1 MRSTDSEIVGYLR
14 VVQIL
19 DSLPALVGYVDLD
32 LRIVYANKLI
42 EEWYQRPLS
51 ELVGMQLKTLFSAE
65 HYQTVETLLR
75 KVLDGT
81 EVNEEREIQYPDGE
95 TRQVNLNYIPDRSNG
110 QVLGYFFLVQDVT
123 ERNRAQEAYCRAWNS
138 KLCLSSLD
146 REENGFNP
154 SDSAIWNTLNSGNT
168 KRPYSGADPGVA
180 KRQNPSSSA
189 RALEMSVVLIT
200 KLNGPKRWGMPI
212 RSPASL

>member
-42 EEWYQRPLS
+42 ETWYQRPLD

-65 HYQTVETLLR
+65 HYQTVEGLLGQ
-75 KVLDGT
+75 VLAGK

-95 TRQVNLNYIPDRSNG
+95 TRQVNLNYIPDSSTGRFW
-110 QVLGYFFLVQDVT
+110 VTFFWFKTSLNEIGRRMRYVPST
-123 ERNRAQEAYCRAWNS
+123 RNS
-138 KLCLSSLD
+138 ID
-146 REENGFNP
+146 
-154 SDSAIWNTLNSGNT
+154 
-168 KRPYSGADPGVA
+168 
-180 KRQNPSSSA
+180 
-189 RALEMSVVLIT
+189 
-200 KLNGPKRWGMPI
+200 
-212 RSPASL
+212 AS

>member
-75 KVLDGT
+75 QVLDGT

-95 TRQVNLNYIPDRSNG
+95 TRQVNLNYIPDSSNG
-110 QVLGYFFLVQDVT
+110 QVLGYFFLVQDVS
-123 ERNRAQEAYCRAWNS
+123 ERNRAQDALRAINAE
-138 KLCLSSLD
+138 LD
-146 REENGFNP
+146 RRILDATAELGHRNQELSKENRAREESEERYRIVSELM
-154 SDSAIWNTLNSGNT
+154 SD
-168 KRPYSGADPGVA
+168 
-180 KRQNPSSSA
+180 
-189 RALEMSVVLIT
+189 LIYVYDVDEN
-200 KLNGPKRWGMPI
+200 L
-212 RSPASL
+212 SLIHI

>member
-51 ELVGMQLKTLFSAE
+51 ELVGMQLKTLFSVE

-75 KVLDGT
+75 QVLDGT

-95 TRQVNLNYIPDRSNG
+95 TRQVNLNYICSN
-110 QVLGYFFLVQDVT
+110 
-123 ERNRAQEAYCRAWNS
+123 
-138 KLCLSSLD
+138 
-146 REENGFNP
+146 
-154 SDSAIWNTLNSGNT
+154 
-168 KRPYSGADPGVA
+168 
-180 KRQNPSSSA
+180 
-189 RALEMSVVLIT
+189 
-200 KLNGPKRWGMPI
+200 
-212 RSPASL
+212 

>member
-42 EEWYQRPLS
+42 ETWYRRPLD

-65 HYQTVETLLR
+65 HYQTVEGLLGQ
-75 KVLDGT
+75 VLAGT

-95 TRQVNLNYIPDRSNG
+95 TRQVNLNYIPDSSNG

-123 ERNRAQEAYCRAWNS
+123 VTPKLSER
-138 KLCLSSLD
+138 LSSGISSGVPIQILCPYVVIE
-146 REENGFNP
+146 RIVF
-154 SDSAIWNTLNSGNT
+154 STSYNTLST
-168 KRPYSGADPGVA
+168 
-180 KRQNPSSSA
+180 SSSQ
-189 RALEMSVVLIT
+189 LV
-200 KLNGPKRWGMPI
+200 MP
-212 RSPASL
+212 L